1 MKQKSE
7 KMKGKMII
15 KYFGISFMK
24 IRKRSIRKQE
34 DWTKVG
40 QLDITDTCRW
50 TLPNILGKD
59 ACNIL

>member
-24 IRKRSIRKQE
+24 IRKRAIRKQE
-34 DWTKVG
+34 D
-40 QLDITDTCRW
+40 
-50 TLPNILGKD
+50 
-59 ACNIL
+59 